1 MFCIIVT
8 EACYVDVIIV
18 TEACYVD
25 VILSVND
32 DMGYICLS
40 PLVLYHVT
48 EACYVDVILSFND
61 DMGNICLQDHGII
74 RHVFSMTCMIWY

>member
-1 MFCIIVT
+1 MMIWVTFVYLPLFC
-8 EACYVDVIIV
+8 IIV

-25 VILSVND
+25 VILSV
-32 DMGYICLS
+32 
-40 PLVLYHVT
+40 
-48 EACYVDVILSFND
+48 ND